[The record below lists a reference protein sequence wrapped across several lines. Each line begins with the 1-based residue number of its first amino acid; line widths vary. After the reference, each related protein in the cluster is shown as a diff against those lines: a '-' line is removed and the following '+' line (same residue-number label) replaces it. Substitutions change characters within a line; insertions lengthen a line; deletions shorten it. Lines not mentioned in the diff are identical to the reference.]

1 MNHGVTPDES
11 LTVGGL
17 ARVTGASVRSLR
29 HYDAHGLL
37 ASARRSNGYRVFP
50 SASVVRVRQIQ
61 RLLATGFNLAEIR
74 AFPDCMRLVEGAG
87 ACPQTVGTQ
96 RKRLAQIERQIAD
109 LERRRAR
116 LRAMLAE
123 GQLPSPRSSSKAKAV

>member
-1 MNHGVTPDES
+1 MNHKISKDHM
-11 LTVGGL
+11 LTVGSL
-17 ARVTGASVRSLR
+17 ARATGASVRSLH

-37 ASARRSNGYRVFP
+37 ASTRRANGYRVFP
-50 SASVVRVRQIQ
+50 PATVARVRQIR

-87 ACPQTVGTQ
+87 ACPQTLGTQ
-96 RKRLAQIERQIAD
+96 RKRLAQLERQIVD

-116 LRAMLAE
+116 LRKMLAE
-123 GQLPSPRSSSKAKAV
+123 GRLPL